1 MFTLTKRQKDI
12 VNYLLKT
19 KKISTVKD
27 IASVFGVSE
36 RTIRYDLDIIELWL
50 DERNIVLIRKPG
62 TGIFIDTERV
72 DIANL
77 LEELADLNNIDYAT
91 EERQFYIKL
100 ILFLSTDYIT
110 LENISDIVNVSRN
123 TVIQDLDRIEEELKE
138 SNFVLKRKTYY
149 GIKVIGKESE
159 IRHET
164 LKLIWNGLRDG
175 LLNNKDI
182 KSIFGSINEDLIIKA
197 IKEKEKLLDIAFTEE
212 ATKELM
218 LHIGIV
224 TKRVKEG
231 KHIEY
236 LNTLKDD
243 FKKSKYYKTTK
254 ASLSIIEENCNIIFN
269 DNEILYVD
277 RIFKGAKTRDS
288 IVFGEEC
295 EDISVIVEE
304 TIEDVEKYLGIN
316 LKNDIE
322 FINALKTHLQIAFF
336 RLNNNL
342 DIENPLTEQ
351 IKYRYPFI
359 FELSRK
365 ILDKHK
371 EAFGG
376 KLVDEE
382 IAYMAM
388 HIGAAFERNKSSSF
402 MPNVLLVCG
411 SGLATSNLLKTR
423 LSVMLP
429 ELRYIGPI
437 STIEVDKYLERNHV
451 DFIISTSPVEVPGV
465 DVIQINPLVDNED
478 LNKLKTLIFKNTVR
492 KQLYH
497 ISNMDIG
504 NMKEKYY
511 LGELFN
517 KEDIVFKTHCNN
529 WREAIRIASK
539 PLIDKNCINSNYAE
553 SIIKAVE
560 ELGPYMV
567 FIPEVALAHAS
578 SHPDV
583 LKDAMSMLIL
593 KEGIRFGD
601 KGDDF
606 VRIIIVL
613 ASISSES
620 YMDKLIKLV
629 DILEK
634 RTSIDNLIKANKFED
649 IMYLSN

>member
-12 VNYLLKT
+12 IDYLLKT
-19 KKISTVKD
+19 KGFSTIKD

-36 RTIRYDLDIIELWL
+36 RTIRYDLDIIESWL
-50 DERNIVLIRKPG
+50 DERDIGLIRKPG
-62 TGIFIDTERV
+62 TGISMDIERV

-77 LEELADLNNIDYAT
+77 LDELTDLNNIDYAT

-100 ILFLSTDYIT
+100 TLFLSTDYIT

-138 SNFVLKRKTYY
+138 SNFELKRKTYY
-149 GIKVIGKESE
+149 GIKVIGKESDIRNE
-159 IRHET
+159 I

-182 KSIFGSINEDLIIKA
+182 KSIFGGINEDSIIKA
-197 IKEKEKLLDIAFTEE
+197 IKEKEKLLGIGFTEE
-212 ATKELM
+212 STKELM

-231 KHIEY
+231 KYIEY
-236 LNTLKDD
+236 LSTLEDD
-243 FKKSKYYKTTK
+243 LNKNKYYKTTK
-254 ASLSIIEENCNIIFN
+254 ASLSIIEEDCNIIF
-269 DNEILYVD
+269 DDGEILYID
-277 RIFKGAKTRDS
+277 RVFKGAKTRDS
-288 IVFGEEC
+288 ILFGEEC
-295 EDISVIVEE
+295 EDVNMIIDE
-304 TIEDVEKYLGIN
+304 TIEDVKKYLGID
-316 LKNDIE
+316 LENDIE
-322 FINALKTHLQIAFF
+322 FVNALKTHLQIAFF

-342 DIENPLTEQ
+342 EIENPLTEQ

-382 IAYMAM
+382 IAYVAM

-429 ELRYIGPI
+429 ELKYIGPI
-437 STIEVDKYLERNHV
+437 STMEVNKYLEENPV
-451 DFIISTSPVEVPGV
+451 DFIISTSPVEVSGV
-465 DVIQINPLVDNED
+465 DVIRINPLVDNED

-497 ISNMDIG
+497 ISNMDMIDK
-504 NMKEKYY
+504 KEKYY

-517 KEDIVFKTHCNN
+517 KEEVVFKAHCND

-539 PLIDKNCINSNYAE
+539 PLIDNNSINSNYAE

-567 FIPEVALAHAS
+567 FIPEVALAHAN
-578 SHPDV
+578 SHPYV

-593 KEGIRFGD
+593 KEGVRFGD
-601 KGDDF
+601 KGNDF

>member
-19 KKISTVKD
+19 KKNSTIKE

-36 RTIRYDLDIIELWL
+36 RTIRYDLDIIESWL
-50 DERNIVLIRKPG
+50 DERNIELIRKPG
-62 TGIFIDTERV
+62 TGISLDVERV
-72 DIANL
+72 NMVDIL
-77 LEELADLNNIDYAT
+77 DELTDLDNIDYST

-100 ILFLSTDYIT
+100 VLFLSTDYIT

-138 SNFVLKRKTYY
+138 SSFELKRKTYY
-149 GIKVIGKESE
+149 GIKVIGKESDIRNE
-159 IRHET
+159 I
-164 LKLIWNGLRDG
+164 LKLIWKGLRDG

-182 KSIFGSINEDLIIKA
+182 KSIFNGINEDHIIGA

-254 ASLSIIEENCNIIFN
+254 ASLSIIEENYNIIFN

-295 EDISVIVEE
+295 EDVSVIVEE

-429 ELRYIGPI
+429 ELKYIGPI
-437 STIEVDKYLERNHV
+437 ST
-451 DFIISTSPVEVPGV
+451 
-465 DVIQINPLVDNED
+465 
-478 LNKLKTLIFKNTVR
+478 
-492 KQLYH
+492 
-497 ISNMDIG
+497 
-504 NMKEKYY
+504 
-511 LGELFN
+511 
-517 KEDIVFKTHCNN
+517 
-529 WREAIRIASK
+529 
-539 PLIDKNCINSNYAE
+539 
-553 SIIKAVE
+553 
-560 ELGPYMV
+560 
-567 FIPEVALAHAS
+567 
-578 SHPDV
+578 
-583 LKDAMSMLIL
+583 
-593 KEGIRFGD
+593 
-601 KGDDF
+601 
-606 VRIIIVL
+606 
-613 ASISSES
+613 
-620 YMDKLIKLV
+620 
-629 DILEK
+629 
-634 RTSIDNLIKANKFED
+634 
-649 IMYLSN
+649 

>member
-1 MFTLTKRQKDI
+1 
-12 VNYLLKT
+12 
-19 KKISTVKD
+19 
-27 IASVFGVSE
+27 
-36 RTIRYDLDIIELWL
+36 
-50 DERNIVLIRKPG
+50 
-62 TGIFIDTERV
+62 
-72 DIANL
+72 
-77 LEELADLNNIDYAT
+77 
-91 EERQFYIKL
+91 
-100 ILFLSTDYIT
+100 
-110 LENISDIVNVSRN
+110 
-123 TVIQDLDRIEEELKE
+123 
-138 SNFVLKRKTYY
+138 
-149 GIKVIGKESE
+149 
-159 IRHET
+159 
-164 LKLIWNGLRDG
+164 
-175 LLNNKDI
+175 
-182 KSIFGSINEDLIIKA
+182 
-197 IKEKEKLLDIAFTEE
+197 
-212 ATKELM
+212 M
-218 LHIGIV
+218 L
-224 TKRVKEG
+224 
-231 KHIEY
+231 
-236 LNTLKDD
+236 
-243 FKKSKYYKTTK
+243 
-254 ASLSIIEENCNIIFN
+254 
-269 DNEILYVD
+269 
-277 RIFKGAKTRDS
+277 
-288 IVFGEEC
+288 
-295 EDISVIVEE
+295 
-304 TIEDVEKYLGIN
+304 
-316 LKNDIE
+316 
-322 FINALKTHLQIAFF
+322 FF

-429 ELRYIGPI
+429 ELKYIGPI
-437 STIEVDKYLERNHV
+437 STIEVDKYLERNRV
-451 DFIISTSPVEVPGV
+451 DFIISTSPVEVPGGV

-606 VRIIIVL
+606 VRIIIVF

-634 RTSIDNLIKANKFED
+634 KNF
-649 IMYLSN
+649 Y